1 LLSTYHYEYYYA
13 ILGGVML
20 GYEES
25 DLNDMR
31 YAIDSA
37 VLIIGEDE
45 HPAIV
50 RDLKKA
56 SDFLDG
62 LWAEG
67 YFD

>member
-1 LLSTYHYEYYYA
+1 MSSTLCYEPYCTLLGR
-13 ILGGVML
+13 IML

-37 VLIIGEDE
+37 LLILGEND

-50 RDLKKA
+50 RDLAKA

>member
-1 LLSTYHYEYYYA
+1 
-13 ILGGVML
+13 ML
-20 GYEES
+20 GYEET

-31 YAIDSA
+31 YAIDCA
-37 VLIIGEDE
+37 ILLINNDE
-45 HPAIV
+45 NPAIV
-50 RDLKKA
+50 RDLAKA

>member
-1 LLSTYHYEYYYA
+1 M
-13 ILGGVML
+13 ML

-37 VLIIGEDE
+37 VLILKEDE

>member
-1 LLSTYHYEYYYA
+1 
-13 ILGGVML
+13 ML

-31 YAIDSA
+31 YAIDCA
-37 VLIIGEDE
+37 RLILGEDA

-50 RDLKKA
+50 RDLLKA

>member
-1 LLSTYHYEYYYA
+1 
-13 ILGGVML
+13 ML

-37 VLIIGEDE
+37 VLVLGEDN

-50 RDLKKA
+50 RDLAKA

>member
-1 LLSTYHYEYYYA
+1 LCSPYHTTNHCNLLGEN
-13 ILGGVML
+13 ML

-37 VLIIGEDE
+37 VLILGEDK

-50 RDLKKA
+50 RDLAKA

-67 YFD
+67 YFE